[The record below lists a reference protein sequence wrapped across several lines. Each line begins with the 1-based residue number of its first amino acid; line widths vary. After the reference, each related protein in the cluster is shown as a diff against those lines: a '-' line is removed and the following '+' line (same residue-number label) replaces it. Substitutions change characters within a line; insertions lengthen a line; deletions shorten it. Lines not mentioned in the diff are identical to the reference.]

1 MTSDF
6 LGHFIR
12 VGDRFWTVRHDSLH
26 GADNGANKSA
36 SCWAH
41 FCSMITCRLMK
52 LLHYEHLHCTQFYF
66 MIVISLLFVL
76 KFIPTILAHPCIAS
90 LATFSGTG
98 NPFSWLICWFMRML
112 SVAFAVAH
120 GAFAG
125 AFHSHSVCGTLFFTF
140 FHWLFSRSF
149 GWTFPFLESHNCR
162 LMTLLLYEHMHSMQF
177 LFHDCHFV
185 FAI

>member
-6 LGHFIR
+6 LGHLIR
-12 VGDRFWTVRHDSLH
+12 VGDRFWTVGHDLLH
-26 GADNGANKSA
+26 GADNGADKST

-66 MIVISLLFVL
+66 MIVILLLFVL

-98 NPFSWLICWFMRML
+98 GQFFRLICWFMRML
-112 SVAFAVAH
+112 SAVFTVAH

-125 AFHSHSVCGTLFFTF
+125 AFHSHSICGALFFTF
-140 FHWLFSRSF
+140 FTDF
-149 GWTFPFLESHNCR
+149 FPAALAEPF
-162 LMTLLLYEHMHSMQF
+162 YF
-177 LFHDCHFV
+177 WKA
-185 FAI
+185 AIAD